1 MLFKPHILLI
11 QWWQELN
18 QKYPEDN
25 ISKFC
30 EQYEQKIWSG
40 TKECMEWELGKASK
54 EKPAQP
60 GTKAAVMALL
70 TILHIR
76 LPPKHLT
83 CPISHTNK

>member
-1 MLFKPHILLI
+1 
-11 QWWQELN
+11 
-18 QKYPEDN
+18 
-25 ISKFC
+25 
-30 EQYEQKIWSG
+30 
-40 TKECMEWELGKASK
+40 MEWELGKASE